1 MTRIV
6 SAAAAVLCAAAIVSG
21 CGGASNDGGDTTCK
35 DFLALGDKGKD
46 AVVARMLKERNGSNS
61 STGDVVVKRL
71 AIVGFCQ
78 PADKQGSK
86 IGDLA

>member
-1 MTRIV
+1 MKRLV
-6 SAAAAVLCAAAIVSG
+6 CAALSVLVLVAG
-21 CGGASNDGGDTTCK
+21 CGGASNRGGDTTCK
-35 DFLALGDKGKD
+35 DYLAMSNDDKG
-46 AVVARMLKERNGSNS
+46 ATVARMLKERNGSNS

>member
-1 MTRIV
+1 MKRLV
-6 SAAAAVLCAAAIVSG
+6 CAALSVLVLVAG
-21 CGGASNDGGDTTCK
+21 CGGASNSGADTTCK
-35 DFLALGDKGKD
+35 DFLAMRDDDKD
-46 AVVARMLKERNGSNS
+46 ATVARMLKERNGSNS